1 MGRVRNALSKA
12 VGGGRDEADQQ
23 AMEREMRLHDEIQR
37 LRKQLERLE
46 KRVAAIEP
54 ERPEV
59 FHAGMTLAEVRSAH
73 PDADAVLARHHL
85 GGCASCAVS
94 EVETLEQGTQLH
106 QVDLPGLLID
116 LNALA

>member
-1 MGRVRNALSKA
+1 MGRVRNALSRA
-12 VGGGRDEADQQ
+12 VGSGREEADQQ
-23 AMEREMRLHDEIQR
+23 AMQREMRLHDEIRR
-37 LRKQLERLE
+37 LRQQVERLE
-46 KRVAAIEP
+46 QRVAALEP
-54 ERPEV
+54 ERPEI

-73 PDADAVLARHHL
+73 PEADAVLARHHL

-106 QVDLPGLLID
+106 QVDLGPLLTD